1 MSKKETTK
9 NKTFKSV
16 KDKLEFIQKSCY
28 ETELFEDLA
37 VLFKKKKFNNVRI
50 THGPNEFGKDL
61 VFSRYDEDFE
71 EDKWYAV
78 IVKNKPA
85 TQNDFVKGNEI
96 ANQINVAL
104 SEPYTNP
111 KGEEK
116 IVSKLFIVIN
126 GTVTPNATKLISKFI
141 EPSIL
146 PNIKIWDYQGLK
158 EQIERHTKESFLDN
172 NEPFLNLYTTEQQ
185 KKLSDISISNN
196 VFDMKFDDIDQ
207 IFVNVQTTYS
217 RELKKINNYITYD
230 KSDSKYKEEDIEGSN
245 EILNSNKNFIIHGI
259 PTSGKTLF
267 LKRIGLKALN
277 SDKPKPNA
285 VFYFDLQNHTTKDID
300 INDLVKNQ
308 FKELTKGENFN
319 KSEFSKT
326 ILLFDSIDFI
336 KDSEIRLSIYQQIEE
351 FSKENEENNY
361 QIIIATRSFN
371 FIQSQ
376 ELFKDFKDSEL
387 LPFNFKQ
394 AMTLVKKIIPNNSSK
409 TNNFLTALK
418 NSMLNTTLQRTP
430 LSLTLLAILYRD
442 DKIDLKELPANI
454 FSLYDLFTDVYLD
467 KWDSTKGL
475 TQLYKYEQTKNILA
489 FIAFYLHKLGWNSIS
504 QDDLNTFLITLREK
518 YNYDELNDIDNFII
532 HLKSRNGVFN
542 FEEISNSFSFFNHYF
557 QEYFASLCIE
567 DEDDDILIDNFFNN
581 WWSNSLVFYC
591 GKNPKSNKLHKT
603 IIEKIIPIDS
613 AQKVTYI
620 NNHSKCLQASHAIS
634 IENRTSVVNK
644 LIVEFDNLFKSIYK
658 EAEENPDSI
667 INQLPFVNIIN
678 QSKSLFESVFGSK
691 HIATKETIE
700 FFEKVLLDEK
710 NNLSNITNYNIAYFL
725 AFINNSVFSLEVF
738 ADLIGDDIVWN
749 RILYVDIN
757 FLKMKKTID
766 DKKYVRIKRKMNK
779 NKFLIQHILRN
790 SVTEKNKLI
799 E

>member
-16 KDKLEFIQKSCY
+16 KAKLEFIQKECY

-37 VLFKKKKFNNVRI
+37 VLFKQKGFNNVKI

-61 VFSRYDEDFE
+61 VFSKYDEDFE

-78 IVKNKPA
+78 IVKNKNA
-85 TQNDFVKGNEI
+85 TQNDFVNGNEI
-96 ANQINVAL
+96 SNQINVSL
-104 SEPYTNP
+104 SEPFTNP
-111 KGEEK
+111 KGEQK
-116 IVSKLFIVIN
+116 VISKLFIVIN
-126 GTVTPNATKLISKFI
+126 GTVTPNATQLISKFI
-141 EPSIL
+141 QPSIL
-146 PNIKIWDYQGLK
+146 PNIKIWDYQDLK
-158 EQIERHTKESFLDN
+158 EQIESHTKESFLDN
-172 NEPFLNLYTTEQQ
+172 NEPFLNLYASEQI
-185 KKLSDISISNN
+185 KRLSDISISNN

-217 RELKKINNYITYD
+217 KELKKINNYITFD
-230 KSDSKYKEEDIEGSN
+230 ETDSKFKEEDIEGSN
-245 EILNSNKNFIIHGI
+245 EVLNSNKNFIIHGI

-277 SDKPKPNA
+277 SDNPKPHA
-285 VFYFDLQNHTTKDID
+285 VFYFDLQNQDSHSID
-300 INDLVKNQ
+300 IKLLIDNQ
-308 FKELTKGENFN
+308 FKDLTKGEEFN

-336 KDSEIRLSIYQQIEE
+336 KDSTIRLAVYEQIEK
-351 FSKENEENNY
+351 FSQENENNNY

-409 TNNFLTALK
+409 TNNFLSALK
-418 NSMLNTTLQRTP
+418 DSMLNTTLQRTP

-489 FIAFYLHKLGWNSIS
+489 FIAFYLHKLGWNTITE
-504 QDDLNTFLITLREK
+504 DDLKTFLITLREK

-542 FEEISNSFSFFNHYF
+542 FEEINKSFSFFNHYF

-567 DEDDDILIDNFFNN
+567 DEDDEILIENFFSN

-603 IIEKIIPIDS
+603 IIEQIIPIDT
-613 AQKVTYI
+613 AQKITYI
-620 NNHSKCLQASHAIS
+620 NNHSKCLQASHAIA
-634 IENRTSVVNK
+634 IENRTSIVNK
-644 LIVEFDNLFKSIYK
+644 LVVEFDNLFKSIFM
-658 EAEENPDSI
+658 EAEENPNSV

-691 HIATKETIE
+691 HVATKETIE
-700 FFEKVLLDEK
+700 FFEKILLDEK

-725 AFINNSVFSLEVF
+725 AFTNNSVFPFEIF

-749 RILYVDIN
+749 RIIFVDVN
-757 FLKMKKTID
+757 FLKMKKKID
-766 DKKYVRIKRKMNK
+766 EKKYIRIKRKMNK
-779 NKFLIQHILRN
+779 NKFLIQHILKN
-790 SVTEKNKLI
+790 SVAEKNKLK

>member
-16 KDKLEFIQKSCY
+16 KAKLEFIQKECY

-37 VLFKKKKFNNVRI
+37 VLFKQKGFNNVKI

-61 VFSRYDEDFE
+61 VFSKYDEDFE
-71 EDKWYAV
+71 EDKWYSV

-85 TQNDFVKGNEI
+85 TQNDFVNGNEI
-96 ANQINVAL
+96 SNQINVAL

-111 KGEEK
+111 KGEQK
-116 IVSKLFIVIN
+116 VISKLFIVIN
-126 GTVTPNATKLISKFI
+126 GTVTPNATQLISKFI
-141 EPSIL
+141 QPSIL
-146 PNIKIWDYQGLK
+146 PNIKIWDYQDLK
-158 EQIERHTKESFLDN
+158 EQIESHTKESFLDN
-172 NEPFLNLYTTEQQ
+172 NEPFLNLYASEQI
-185 KKLSDISISNN
+185 KRLSDISISNN

-217 RELKKINNYITYD
+217 KELKKINNYITFD
-230 KSDSKYKEEDIEGSN
+230 ETDGKYKEEDIEGSN
-245 EILNSNKNFIIHGI
+245 EVLNSNKNFIIHGI

-277 SDKPKPNA
+277 SDNPKPHA
-285 VFYFDLQNHTTKDID
+285 VFYFDLQNQDSPSID
-300 INDLVKNQ
+300 IKLLIDNQ
-308 FKELTKGENFN
+308 FKDLTKGEEFN

-336 KDSEIRLSIYQQIEE
+336 KDSTIRLAIYEQIEK
-351 FSKENEENNY
+351 FSQENENNNY

-409 TNNFLTALK
+409 TNNFLSALK
-418 NSMLNTTLQRTP
+418 DSMLNTTLQRTP

-489 FIAFYLHKLGWNSIS
+489 FIAFYLHKLGWNTITE
-504 QDDLNTFLITLREK
+504 DDLKTFLITLREK
-518 YNYDELNDIDNFII
+518 YNYDELNEIDNFII

-542 FEEISNSFSFFNHYF
+542 FEEINKSFSFFNHYF

-567 DEDDDILIDNFFNN
+567 DEDDEILIENFFNN

-603 IIEKIIPIDS
+603 IIEQIIPIDT
-613 AQKVTYI
+613 AQKITYI
-620 NNHSKCLQASHAIS
+620 NNHSKCLQASHAIA
-634 IENRTSVVNK
+634 IENRTSIVNK
-644 LIVEFDNLFKSIYK
+644 LIVEFDNLFKSIFK
-658 EAEENPDSI
+658 EAEENPKSV

-691 HIATKETIE
+691 HVATKETIE
-700 FFEKVLLDEK
+700 FFEKILLDEK

-725 AFINNSVFSLEVF
+725 AFTNNSVFPFEIF

-749 RILYVDIN
+749 RIIFVDVN
-757 FLKMKKTID
+757 FLKMKKKID
-766 DKKYVRIKRKMNK
+766 EKKYIRIKRKMNK
-779 NKFLIQHILRN
+779 NKFLIQHILKN
-790 SVTEKNKLI
+790 SVAEKNKLK